1 MTAVMM
7 VLCVAAFAQDGK
19 SIYNK
24 YSDKEN
30 VSAVYISPSMFKLIA
45 NLPDNSMLTP
55 YIKELKG
62 MYLIDSENASINSAL
77 LADAEKMVKSGKY
90 ELLMEAKDS
99 GEIARI
105 YVVTNADMV
114 LSFVMISSEPGECTV
129 ICIDGKIAK
138 TDIEKLL
145 SSAME

>member
-1 MTAVMM
+1 
-7 VLCVAAFAQDGK
+7 
-19 SIYNK
+19 
-24 YSDKEN
+24 
-30 VSAVYISPSMFKLIA
+30 
-45 NLPDNSMLTP
+45 
-55 YIKELKG
+55 
-62 MYLIDSENASINSAL
+62 
-77 LADAEKMVKSGKY
+77 
-90 ELLMEAKDS
+90 MEAKDS

-105 YVVTNADMV
+105 YVVTSADMV